1 MSAVCSANCLI
12 GFETQRQIVGGTGK
26 YSGNTA
32 NFVELKT
39 SLTIRGPADETK
51 FEKYASTHISRNK

>member
-1 MSAVCSANCLI
+1 MLPCHEPTI
-12 GFETQRQIVGGTGK
+12 GNTGK

-51 FEKYASTHISRNK
+51 FEKYALTDLLHNQLNLV